1 MNRPASSTTSTET
14 GAPLIPAPR
23 GPVDLTVDE
32 VLGLRPAPGSS
43 RVDVPADGFLF
54 SPRLRVPVATG
65 GVVFRTG
72 S

>member
-23 GPVDLTVDE
+23 GPGDLTVDE

-54 SPRLRVPVATG
+54 SPRLRDPVATG

>member
-1 MNRPASSTTSTET
+1 MNRPASSTAPTET
-14 GAPLIPAPR
+14 GAALIPAPR
-23 GPVDLTVDE
+23 GPIDLTVDE

-54 SPRLRVPVATG
+54 APRLRVPAATG
-65 GVVFRTG
+65 GVVFRAG

>member
-1 MNRPASSTTSTET
+1 MNRPASSTAPTET

-32 VLGLRPAPGSS
+32 MLGLRPAPGSS

-54 SPRLRVPVATG
+54 APRLRVPAATG
-65 GVVFRTG
+65 GVVFRIG